1 MWKQGLP
8 QPFCLSPGCFPEL
21 GKLSYLIWKR
31 GFRAICWYNF
41 FEFFQANRYYLSMFL
56 SGSRVCHIT
65 STIWSVTLQPL
76 GADQATIPH
85 MKGDWYS
92 FHMRYS
98 SMICYKRL
106 LSDRLHNFLTFLPL
120 VLRRPLKF
128 GARNWM
134 YNMGATRAVGLTL
147 LLLGVVYAQSKL
159 SSLAQHQKGC
169 KSLYNFNLNSQTL
182 GLERAA
188 TLRGFVNIFL
198 SSPLIS

>member
-1 MWKQGLP
+1 MRYGSLICSKKWLSDRPKCWGMLFEAEGNNSTGVMWKQGLS

-76 GADQATIPH
+76 GADHATIPH

-106 LSDRLHNFLTFLPL
+106 LSDRLHNFLTFFPL
-120 VLRRPLKF
+120 VHNSLIKLPIVEIYYSLEISNHNHVLDSPVRYLHQLWGLTF
-128 GARNWM
+128 DCID
-134 YNMGATRAVGLTL
+134 ATRL
-147 LLLGVVYAQSKL
+147 Q
-159 SSLAQHQKGC
+159 
-169 KSLYNFNLNSQTL
+169 
-182 GLERAA
+182 
-188 TLRGFVNIFL
+188 
-198 SSPLIS
+198 